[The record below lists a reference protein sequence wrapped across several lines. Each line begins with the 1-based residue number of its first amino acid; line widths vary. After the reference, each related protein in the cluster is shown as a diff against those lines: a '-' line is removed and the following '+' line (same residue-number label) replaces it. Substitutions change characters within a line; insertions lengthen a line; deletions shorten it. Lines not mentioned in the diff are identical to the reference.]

1 MRVHI
6 CDPAVAAGLPAVF
19 ALAATAASAALPTP
33 LFNGV
38 VVEDVTQ
45 TYVFDR
51 IGYDNEIGPYVDE
64 DAYRGTVRSMV
75 IKAPDDTF
83 DFYYHIDASSA
94 VLSGF
99 VTRWQVPTSYTVAYH
114 VTDRELVW
122 GLSGP
127 APGTSFVDAT
137 SAGAG
142 WTEDEGAG
150 GALFEGW
157 LGLDTDAKAYAANAN
172 YQVGDSADRLAGNY
186 RGRSEN
192 FITFGPAIPEPETYA
207 LMVSGLGLLALRRR
221 VRQRQ

>member
-1 MRVHI
+1 MRAMRSDSRI
-6 CDPAVAAGLPAVF
+6 STGLAAVLAV
-19 ALAATAASAALPTP
+19 AATAAGAALPAPP
-33 LFNGV
+33 LNGV

-51 IGYDNEIGPYVDE
+51 IGFDNEIGPYVDE
-64 DAYRGTVRSMV
+64 DAYQGTVRAIV

-83 DFYYHIDASSA
+83 DFYFHIDTSSA

-114 VTDRELVW
+114 VTDLELVW

-127 APGTSFVDAT
+127 APGTSFIDAT

-142 WTEDEGAG
+142 WSQDEGAG

-157 LGLDTDAKAYAANAN
+157 LGLDTDAKAYAANAT
-172 YQVGDSADRLAGNY
+172 YRVGDSVDRLAGRY
-186 RGRSEN
+186 SGRSED
-192 FITFGPAIPEPETYA
+192 FATFGPAIPEPETYA
-207 LMVSGLGLLALRRR
+207 LMLAGLGLLALGRR